1 MYKFSV
7 FKTDETWL
15 PDHENSGYIC

>member
-15 PDHENSGYIC
+15 PDHENFGYIC